1 VYANLGAGEDLD
13 LIPPQVIALEAGMT
27 VWGVDRTPPIWN
39 VRKQPFIVAPNPK
52 IAEAFLQA
60 AGL

>member
-1 VYANLGAGEDLD
+1 
-13 LIPPQVIALEAGMT
+13 MT

-39 VRKQPFIVAPNPK
+39 VRKQPFIVAPNPQ
-52 IAEAFLQA
+52 IAERFLQA